1 MQKDCFYVCSTK
13 DIYRINISLSPE
25 NHNSNQIKRTNM
37 RSGFRDI
44 HSQNECRK
52 QLLKED
58 KCIAEN
64 TSAN

>member
-1 MQKDCFYVCSTK
+1 M
-13 DIYRINISLSPE
+13 ISLSSE
-25 NHNSNQIKRTNM
+25 NLNTTQIKRTNM
-37 RSGFRDI
+37 KSGFIDI